1 MPTPNLPRRSLLA
14 AGGSAAAALGLASPA
29 FADHHKKTKGS
40 VGEAAKVVQE
50 AFAAAYTEGGYALP
64 PLPYAADALEPHIS
78 GQIMT
83 LHHDTHHAG
92 YVKGLNGALADV
104 KALQK
109 DPGAEKAKL
118 AGVMRNLT
126 FNGNGHLLHTLFWAT
141 MTPDGGG
148 EPTGLAVG
156 KAIDEAFG
164 SFAAFKKFFATAA
177 GSVKGSGWGLLAY
190 EPVGDAL
197 VVNQIADHD
206 IYLLATAVPL
216 LPIDVWEH
224 AFYLQYQTGKASYVD
239 AWMNT
244 INWPAVDAVY
254 QFAKAAVR
262 PGMRGM

>member
-1 MPTPNLPRRSLLA
+1 MTPPTRRDLLA
-14 AGGSAAAALGLASPA
+14 AAPAGLLGLYAGPA
-29 FADHHKKTKGS
+29 LAADHHQA
-40 VGEAAKVVQE
+40 GENPGAVIQE
-50 AFAAAYTEGGYALP
+50 AFAAAYGGEEYSLP
-64 PLPYAADALEPHIS
+64 PLPYDFDALEPHIS
-78 GQIMT
+78 SKIMK

-92 YVKGLNGALADV
+92 YVKGLNGALKDV
-104 KALQK
+104 KALLK

-118 AGVMRNLT
+118 AGVMRDLT

-141 MTPDGGG
+141 MTPNGGG
-148 EPTGLAVG
+148 EPTGLEIG
-156 KAIDEAFG
+156 GAIDQAFG
-164 SFAAFKKFFATAA
+164 SFANFKKFFATAA

-224 AFYLQYQTGKASYVD
+224 AFYLQYETKKGAYVD

-244 INWPAVDAVY
+244 INWPAVNAVY
-254 QFAKAAVR
+254 LAAKGGVR
-262 PGMRGM
+262 PLMRGNL